1 MERVYFAEHEGT
13 QILRVDYSG
22 LHDPEE
28 IQVIVR
34 QASALVRAYPPD
46 SLLVLV
52 DVRGVA
58 HSLVTAAVMQQG
70 VAESRPHVRA
80 RAVVGLRTEAGAS
93 SFQVA
98 QLLFGSPMARFD
110 DHASALA
117 WLLTQRES
125 APGTPRDDGAAPM

>member
-1 MERVYFAEHEGT
+1 MERVYFADHRGT

-28 IQVIVR
+28 IRQVVR
-34 QASALVRAYPPD
+34 KASAVVKAHPPE

-52 DVRGVA
+52 DVSGVS

-80 RAVVGLRTEAGAS
+80 RAVVGLRTAAGAN
-93 SFQVA
+93 SFEVA
-98 QLLFGSPMARFD
+98 AMLFGSPMERFD
-110 DHASALA
+110 DHAAALD
-117 WLLTQRES
+117 WLLTQ
-125 APGTPRDDGAAPM
+125 APTPP